1 MDYEARLRSLGVDM
15 EIMVDLAERMLDQLT
30 NARQSISEALED
42 EVNMKLMSG
51 QA

>member
-1 MDYEARLRSLGVDM
+1 MDYEARLRSLDVDM

-30 NARQSISEALED
+30 NARQSICEALED
-42 EVNMKLMSG
+42 EVNMKLTSG

>member
-1 MDYEARLRSLGVDM
+1 MDTETRLRSLDVDM
-15 EIMVDLAERMLDQLT
+15 EIMVDLAQRMLDQLT
-30 NARQSISEALED
+30 CARQGISDGLED

>member
-1 MDYEARLRSLGVDM
+1 MDYEARLRSLDVDM

-30 NARQSISEALED
+30 NARQAISEALED